1 MEFRS
6 YREFWPFYVLQHSK
20 RATRLWHAV
29 GTSCVFLL
37 LIAAGFTG
45 KWWLLLL
52 IPVIAYGLAWF
63 SHFFIE
69 GNKPATFGHPLW
81 SLCGD
86 FQMYFLTIS
95 GQMGA
100 EVARVQKLYQQ
111 KK

>member
-6 YREFWPFYVLQHSK
+6 YREFWPFYVMQHSK
-20 RATRLWHAV
+20 LATRLWHAV
-29 GTSCVFLL
+29 GTSFVFLL
-37 LIAAGFTG
+37 LLAAGFTG

-69 GNKPATFGHPLW
+69 GNKPATFGHPVW
-81 SLCGD
+81 SLRGD
-86 FQMYFLTIS
+86 FHMYFLTIS
-95 GQMGA
+95 GKMGA
-100 EVARVQKLYQQ
+100 EVERVQKLYAQ